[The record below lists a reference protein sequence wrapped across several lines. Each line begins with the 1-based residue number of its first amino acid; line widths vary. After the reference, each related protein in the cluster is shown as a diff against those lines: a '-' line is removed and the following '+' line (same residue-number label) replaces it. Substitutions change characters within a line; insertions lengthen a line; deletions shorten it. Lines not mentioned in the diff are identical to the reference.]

1 MKLELTMGEAINLN
15 SAIVAAQMRL
25 KGAKFALG
33 LRLAYNAKQL
43 VPVVTSFEETRSEL
57 LDKYAEKAEDGSLV
71 DLGEGRVKLADA
83 KGFNKDV
90 ADLLAERFDVD
101 LKQIDEKLFPAA
113 VDADIIGGLYP
124 ILAGGE

>member
-1 MKLELTMGEAINLN
+1 MKLELTTGEAISLN

-25 KGAKFALG
+25 KGAKFVLG

-43 VPVVTSFEETRSEL
+43 VPIVTSFDEARAEL

-71 DLGEGRVKLADA
+71 DMGEGKIKLTDPRA
-83 KGFNKDV
+83 FNKDV
-90 ADLLAERFDVD
+90 ADLLAEKFDLD

-124 ILAGGE
+124 ILDTGE